1 MVPIVVGYFVA
12 HYLNYFLDVGW
23 QTLSQ
28 ASDPLGTGAD
38 LLGTADLA
46 PISSLSSQ
54 PELLASVKVAAVVVG
69 HVVAAVASHD
79 RALKVLPPRHH
90 LTGQLPMLFAMIAF
104 TVGGLYL
111 LFAA

>member
-1 MVPIVVGYFVA
+1 MPIIVGYFVA

-46 PISSLSSQ
+46 PLTWLSSQ
-54 PELLASVKVAAVVVG
+54 PSLLASIKVGAVVIG
-69 HVVAAVASHD
+69 HVVAVVAAHD
-79 RALKVLPPRHH
+79 RALKVLPPRHQI
-90 LTGQLPMLFAMIAF
+90 TGQLPMLAAMIAF